1 MKGGKELKWACCIV
15 LITKCP
21 IRNFFAKKV
30 LMSYNRNEDKAE
42 KAMWLFVPPI
52 INCMWNIAEFYG
64 GGL

>member
-1 MKGGKELKWACCIV
+1 MKGSKELKWACYIV
-15 LITKCP
+15 LITKCL

-30 LMSYNRNEDKAE
+30 LMSYNRIKNKAE
-42 KAMWLFVPPI
+42 RAMWLFVPPI